1 MGFANSVA
9 IAQHIHR
16 NVVRWSAEGMS
27 PPIGGEGEL
36 RKDMAI
42 SAARSL
48 YRVYLDNFDQVE
60 KIDRQ
65 TAGIPS
71 AQVLQLREDYLSLG
85 LPGHPRK
92 AVERQYKA
100 EIQGALF
107 DGLQGFAMPK
117 VSKVWQYALLAV
129 ELLQHTA
136 TLKELQVVC
145 GGFVYMAMFR
155 RPLLSGLNEVWSFMQ
170 RLDRG
175 GARKVL
181 SAQAEAELSR
191 FIPLLPLA
199 QMDFR
204 SQLCEQVTCSEVST
218 LGVGIC
224 VSEGLTEYGVAAT
237 NCTIRGDVPWKAGS
251 QKEVRTSG
259 TLGP

>member
-1 MGFANSVA
+1 M
-9 IAQHIHR
+9 
-16 NVVRWSAEGMS
+16 
-27 PPIGGEGEL
+27 
-36 RKDMAI
+36 
-42 SAARSL
+42 
-48 YRVYLDNFDQVE
+48 
-60 KIDRQ
+60 
-65 TAGIPS
+65 
-71 AQVLQLREDYLSLG
+71 LQLREDYLSLG

-117 VSKVWQYALLAV
+117 VSKVWQDALLAV
-129 ELLQHTA
+129 ELLQRTA

-191 FIPLLPLA
+191 FIPLLPLLKWISGPN
-199 QMDFR
+199 FVSR
-204 SQLCEQVTCSEVST
+204 SLAVMHQL
-218 LGVGIC
+218 
-224 VSEGLTEYGVAAT
+224 
-237 NCTIRGDVPWKAGS
+237 
-251 QKEVRTSG
+251 
-259 TLGP
+259 